1 MNCNETEAKLISY
14 TDGRATDAERAAVE
28 RHIETCAVC
37 RARVAEFRGVWGVLD
52 EAPALEPSPWFDA
65 RLRQRIAAELPAPGG
80 WFGWLAPS
88 PRLALATA
96 ALALLTTWIAMKPAD
111 PPAVGGT
118 PVAGNIVQP
127 REEEL
132 LDYDMLADFDALS
145 TLASVNGREKPAP
158 AKDQM

>member
-1 MNCNETEAKLISY
+1 
-14 TDGRATDAERAAVE
+14 
-28 RHIETCAVC
+28 
-37 RARVAEFRGVWGVLD
+37 VAEFRGVWTALD
-52 EAPALEPSPWFDA
+52 EAPALEPSPSFDA
-65 RLRQRIAAELPAPGG
+65 RLRQRIAAEPRRA
-80 WFGWLAPS
+80 WFGWLVPS

-111 PPAVGGT
+111 TPTAGGT

-145 TLASVNGREKPAP
+145 TLANANGAEKPAP